1 MAIIVIVKLYE
12 SINIIVGNKKMLKYF
27 VHIYKIHKFSFLH
40 CCCFKLF
47 FSLPNRRRFIK
58 MVKKHL
64 SEEEKGMSKITKQ
77 QFQSQQNKNELF
89 HHGWLKWIELYDV
102 IYEGNFYS
110 QIDKKFDVSGI
121 IVRKIYIVMLKK
133 LLLIRIRA
141 YTYILT
147 QHESMENIK
156 LLLCCVHHEK
166 EREME
171 KKRLR

>member
-1 MAIIVIVKLYE
+1 M
-12 SINIIVGNKKMLKYF
+12 
-27 VHIYKIHKFSFLH
+27 
-40 CCCFKLF
+40 
-47 FSLPNRRRFIK
+47 
-58 MVKKHL
+58 
-64 SEEEKGMSKITKQ
+64 
-77 QFQSQQNKNELF
+77 
-89 HHGWLKWIELYDV
+89 